1 MLRGHTKLFFL
12 NFSLVFSIPW
22 LHFGVFGA
30 FLCQYWLTETKT
42 LWWAPW
48 ELEIWPR
55 QKSRSFT
62 PSPCMLTAWPS
73 GLRRWFLS
81 LTLVQIP
88 AVANIF
94 FPFFP
99 FFCLISKKY
108 VKNDQNVFF
117 DGKKRQKKKLVWIVC
132 FFLDSNLQKWKKSEP

>member
-22 LHFGVFGA
+22 LHFGVFWA
-30 FLCQYWLTETKT
+30 FLCQYWLTETKM
-42 LWWAPW
+42 LWWASW

-55 QKSRSFT
+55 QISRSFT
-62 PSPCMLTAWPS
+62 PSSCMLTAWPS
-73 GLRRWFLS
+73 GLRHWYLS

-94 FPFFP
+94 FLSSLFFKP
-99 FFCLISKKY
+99 YIKKY

-117 DGKKRQKKKLVWIVC
+117 DGKKRQKKKIS
-132 FFLDSNLQKWKKSEP
+132 LDSLLLPGLEPAKVK